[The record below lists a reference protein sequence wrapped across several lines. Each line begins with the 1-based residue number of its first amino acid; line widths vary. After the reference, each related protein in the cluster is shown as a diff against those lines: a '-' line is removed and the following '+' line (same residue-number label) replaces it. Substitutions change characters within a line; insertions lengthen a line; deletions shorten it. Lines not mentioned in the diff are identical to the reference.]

1 MIDTDFILLIMN
13 CKKYEYKSTYQKNT
27 WLKDIP
33 SYIKYYHVIGDK
45 DMFYNSNS
53 NSEYKFDDEK
63 NILWVNTPDD
73 YNSLPKKVIS
83 AYDAIQK
90 TYNYLYILKT
100 DDDQMLT
107 NIKFLETITKII
119 NTKVPKIHYAGHI
132 VDVPIPYLSKYSKI
146 HPELPDDIPIY
157 KTKYC
162 NGRFYILSKE
172 AIKDLIYKRNF
183 INKEY
188 LEDYAIGFYLNDKYK
203 ESMMEIQ
210 SDKYF
215 KDIVFDQLL

>member
-1 MIDTDFILLIMN
+1 MINIDVILLIMN
-13 CKKYEYKSTYQKNT
+13 CKKYEYKALYQKNT
-27 WLKDIP
+27 WLKDIHN
-33 SYIKYYHVIGDK
+33 YLKYYHVIGEK
-45 DMFYNSNS
+45 DMSDNL
-53 NSEYKFDDEK
+53 EYKFDDEK

-73 YNSLPKKVIS
+73 YNSLPQKVIS

-90 TYNYLYILKT
+90 TFNFTYILKT

-107 NIKFLETITKII
+107 NAKFLETIIKII
-119 NTKVPKIHYAGHI
+119 NTKNPKIHYAGHI

-146 HPELPDDIPIY
+146 HPELPDNIPIY

-215 KDIVFDQLL
+215 KDIIFDQI